1 MANGDCGG
9 RRDLRVLAADEAG
22 LPEEAA
28 DGIHGRALTV
38 SSPYAIFLPALMG
51 GCRLGVALR
60 ERTRWQAH
68 RRRVCLLSVLAVRR
82 RQAGQR
88 TGARTGAARSSG
100 CRRRRDEDH
109 CAACHFPPCRGLARA
124 VSRWPIRSSRSW
136 LTAAVSRRDCLSLRR
151 AALPRREV
159 RRAPASS
166 RLSPA
171 RATAP
176 TTIPVRNSVA
186 CAENLIH
193 PGGRSYSVSAAVR
206 DGCSPVVRSL
216 RHDDRLCCFEWPI
229 WASRTCSHCCGFFRR
244 ATGTRTS
251 RSWRYATRSRSWSG
265 SLARPGR
272 TSCPVTGRSWP
283 SCCTASRG
291 TCCASSGCWSG
302 QRQCCAGTGTRWRAA
317 TLPSHARRAQA
328 DRVPPAPSIGWCC
341 AWRGRIPA
349 GLPPHPR

>member
-28 DGIHGRALTV
+28 DGFHGRALTV

-60 ERTRWQAH
+60 ERTRCRLIGGEFAGYRFWRFDDGRPASELVPEQAQPAPAAVAGVAMRITALRAISH
-68 RRRVCLLSVLAVRR
+68 RA
-82 RQAGQR
+82 
-88 TGARTGAARSSG
+88 
-100 CRRRRDEDH
+100 
-109 CAACHFPPCRGLARA
+109 RGLARA

-159 RRAPASS
+159 RRAPAGS

-171 RATAP
+171 RATAR
-176 TTIPVRNSVA
+176 TTIPVRSSVA

-229 WASRTCSHCCGFFRR
+229 WA
-244 ATGTRTS
+244 
-251 RSWRYATRSRSWSG
+251 
-265 SLARPGR
+265 
-272 TSCPVTGRSWP
+272 
-283 SCCTASRG
+283 
-291 TCCASSGCWSG
+291 
-302 QRQCCAGTGTRWRAA
+302 
-317 TLPSHARRAQA
+317 
-328 DRVPPAPSIGWCC
+328 
-341 AWRGRIPA
+341 
-349 GLPPHPR
+349 